1 MLHGMQN
8 FLGQESNSHPLQWKH
23 GVLNSGPPGTSQQH
37 DFKINRYYNI
47 FCLMDVLDA
56 LRSESSDAD
65 VHIDAYQSFTK
76 NTEL

>member
-1 MLHGMQN
+1 
-8 FLGQESNSHPLQWKH
+8 
-23 GVLNSGPPGTSQQH
+23 
-37 DFKINRYYNI
+37 
-47 FCLMDVLDA
+47 MDVLDA